1 MTPKRVIIC
10 TDGASLGNP
19 GPAAVGAVVEDE
31 QGRLLAR
38 ISQSIGLA
46 TNNQAEYMAII
57 TALEE
62 AFKLGAEEADV
73 RSDSQLIVR
82 QIRGEYRVKNAS
94 LKPLYKRIKRLQAV
108 FKAFAISHIPGRQN
122 NEAHKLA
129 HLALR

>member
-1 MTPKRVIIC
+1 MTPKRVVIC

-31 QGRLLAR
+31 QGRLVAR
-38 ISQSIGLA
+38 ISQRIGLA
-46 TNNQAEYMAII
+46 TNNQAEYTAII

-62 AFKLGAEEADV
+62 AIRLGAEEADV

-82 QIRGEYRVKNAS
+82 QIRGEYRVKNVL
-94 LKPLYKRIKRLQAV
+94 LKPLYKRIKRLQEV
-108 FKAFAISHIPGRQN
+108 FKAFTISHIPGRQN

-129 HLALR
+129 HLALK

>member
-10 TDGASLGNP
+10 TDGGSLGNP

-31 QGRLLAR
+31 QGRLVAR
-38 ISQSIGLA
+38 ISQRIGLA
-46 TNNQAEYMAII
+46 TNNQAEYTAII

-62 AFKLGAEEADV
+62 AIRLGAEEADV

-82 QIRGEYRVKNAS
+82 QIMGDYRVKNAL
-94 LKPLYKRIKRLQAV
+94 LKPLYKRIKRLQGV
-108 FKAFAISHIPGRQN
+108 LKAFTISHIPGRQN

-129 HLALR
+129 HLALK

>member
-1 MTPKRVIIC
+1 MTPKRVVIC

-19 GPAAVGAVVEDE
+19 GPAAVGAIVEDE
-31 QGRLLAR
+31 QGRLIAR

-46 TNNQAEYMAII
+46 TNNQAEYLAII

-94 LKPLYKRIKRLQAV
+94 LKPLYKRIKRLQGV
-108 FKAFAISHIPGRQN
+108 FKGFTITHIPGQRN

-129 HLALR
+129 HLALK

>member
-1 MTPKRVIIC
+1 MTPKRVLIC

-19 GPAAVGAVVEDE
+19 GPAAVGAIVEDE
-31 QGRLLAR
+31 QGRLIAR
-38 ISQSIGLA
+38 ISQRIGQA

-62 AFKLGAEEADV
+62 AFRLGAEEADV
-73 RSDSQLIVR
+73 RSDSELIVR

-94 LKPLYKRIKRLQAV
+94 LKPLYKRIKRLQGV
-108 FKAFAISHIPGRQN
+108 FKAFAITHIPGQQN
-122 NEAHKLA
+122 SEAHKLA